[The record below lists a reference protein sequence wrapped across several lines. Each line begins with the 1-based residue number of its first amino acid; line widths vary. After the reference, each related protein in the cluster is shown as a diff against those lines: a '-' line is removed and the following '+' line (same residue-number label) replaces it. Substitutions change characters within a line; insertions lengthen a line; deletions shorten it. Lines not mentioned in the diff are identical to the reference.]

1 MTALVYIFIVVTFLA
16 GLYYYTKDFHFTK
29 YYQYATVS
37 GKEGFSSQ
45 NQNQNQIKCP
55 NLLIQKG
62 SKFYLYN
69 TKVAEVPGVN
79 PIEFANLEDYVEFLN
94 WQRSQKI
101 RCPVLYLQHTYNAQ
115 GYSSYKI
122 RPSVTEIQGGL
133 PPTTASNHSLL
144 VDATRNDPPYNQ
156 NSYPAYDN
164 TSYYVGLKTPL
175 DELNKEKTFEK
186 ANPMSDD
193 WQGQKYTKKLVDSG
207 YFAENE
213 VKIAVA

>member
-1 MTALVYIFIVVTFLA
+1 MLALIYIFIVITFLA
-16 GLYYYTKDFHFTK
+16 GLYYYIAPIFISKLNK
-29 YYQYATVS
+29 NNR
-37 GKEGFSSQ
+37 EEFS
-45 NQNQNQIKCP
+45 NPIKCP

-122 RPSVTEIQGGL
+122 RPSVTELQGGL
-133 PPTTASNHSLL
+133 PSSSASNSSML
-144 VDATRNDPPYNQ
+144 VDATRNDPPYNK

-175 DELNKEKTFEK
+175 DELNKDKTFEK
-186 ANPMSDD
+186 ANPMSDE
-193 WQGQKYTKKLVDSG
+193 WQGQQYTKKLVDSG

-213 VKIAVA
+213 VKIQVA